1 MSEQRDAYVQKLKA
15 KMDEWNAEIKQLEAK
30 AAQAGADAKIEYSS
44 QLNDLKTT
52 RKELEEKISQLQKS
66 GEGAWED
73 LKAGTESAWKTL
85 GDAVNSA
92 MAKFK

>member
-30 AAQAGADAKIEYSS
+30 ADQVGADAKIEYSS
-44 QLNDLKTT
+44 QLNDLKTK
-52 RKELEEKISQLQKS
+52 RKELEEKIEQLQKS

-73 LKAGTESAWKTL
+73 LKAGAERAWKTL

-92 MAKFK
+92 IAKFK